1 MEAFDYAAI
10 DISGKKVV
18 GTLTAVSAREA
29 RTILRTRKLTP
40 IDLSASKTDRSTGL
54 KTGKFQF
61 EKKVS
66 HKDRTQ
72 ATRQLAILLDAATPV
87 EEALKITALQFEKSP
102 MRNVLLST
110 RAQVLEGAKL
120 SEAFRSQ
127 GDTFS
132 SLYIAMVSSG
142 ETSGRLPVV
151 MERLAVD
158 MEAAQKI
165 RRKILGASIYP
176 IVLSIVAL
184 AAVAL
189 LMVLVVPMLVKQFE
203 TFDQELPGLT
213 QFVIALSA
221 WLKSYGIVFL
231 ITLCGLWFLIK
242 QLLKRP
248 AIQFAW
254 HKRFLKLP
262 ILGRVSRDL
271 NAARFARTMAG
282 LMDSGTPALT
292 AMETSKFTLK
302 NVVMRHAVD
311 DAIVK
316 VREGSSM
323 SSALR
328 QTGVLP
334 PLVVQMVAGGEA
346 SGDIGKMF
354 SKSAEYLED
363 EFESSTSIFLSLL
376 EPVII
381 IFMAGMIL
389 VIIAA
394 IFLPIL
400 RLNTLP
406 F

>member
-10 DISGKKVV
+10 DATGKRVA
-18 GTLTAVSAREA
+18 GTLTAMSAREA
-29 RTILRTRKLTP
+29 RNILRTRKLTP
-40 IDLSASKTDRSTGL
+40 IDLTASKRERSSEF
-54 KTGKFQF
+54 KTGKFQL
-61 EKKVS
+61 EKKVT

-102 MRNVLLST
+102 MRTVLLSI

-120 SEAFRSQ
+120 SEALRSQ
-127 GDTFS
+127 PNAFS
-132 SLYIAMVSSG
+132 DLYIAMVSSG

-151 MERLAVD
+151 MERLALD

-176 IVLSIVAL
+176 IVLSVVAI
-184 AAVAL
+184 AAVVL

-203 TFDQELPGLT
+203 TFDQDLPALT

-221 WLKSYGIVFL
+221 WLKSYGIIFL
-231 ITLCGLWFLIK
+231 IVLCGIWFFIK
-242 QLLKRP
+242 QVLKRP
-248 AIQFAW
+248 AIRYAW
-254 HKRFLKLP
+254 HSQFLKLP

-302 NVVMRHAVD
+302 NVVMREAVN
-311 DAIVK
+311 DAIIK

-328 QTGVLP
+328 QTGLLP

-363 EFESSTSIFLSLL
+363 EFDSSTSIFLSLL

-381 IFMAGMIL
+381 ILMAGMIL

-400 RLNTLP
+400 RLNSLP

>member
-10 DISGKKVV
+10 DTSGKRVA
-18 GTLTAVSAREA
+18 GTLTAMNAREA
-29 RTILRTRKLTP
+29 RNVLRTRKLTP
-40 IDLSASKTDRSTGL
+40 IDLTASKRERSSEF
-54 KTGKFQF
+54 KTGKFQL
-61 EKKVS
+61 EKRVT

-120 SEAFRSQ
+120 SEALRPQS
-127 GDTFS
+127 DAFS
-132 SLYIAMVSSG
+132 DLYIAMVSSG

-151 MERLAVD
+151 MERLALD

-176 IVLSIVAL
+176 IVLSVVAL
-184 AAVAL
+184 AAVVL

-203 TFDQELPGLT
+203 TFDQDLPGLT

-231 ITLCGLWFLIK
+231 IVLCGIWVFIK
-242 QLLKRP
+242 YMLKRP
-248 AIQFAW
+248 AIRYAW
-254 HKRFLKLP
+254 HRQFLKLP

-302 NVVMRHAVD
+302 NVVMREAIN
-311 DAIVK
+311 DAIIK

-346 SGDIGKMF
+346 SGDVGKMF

-363 EFESSTSIFLSLL
+363 EFDSSTSIFLSLL

-381 IFMAGMIL
+381 ILMAGMIL